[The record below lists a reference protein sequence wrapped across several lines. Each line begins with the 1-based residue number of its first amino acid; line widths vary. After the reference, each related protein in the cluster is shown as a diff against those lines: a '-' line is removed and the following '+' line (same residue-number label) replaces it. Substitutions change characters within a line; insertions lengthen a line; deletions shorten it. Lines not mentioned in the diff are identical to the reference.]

1 MAQKIL
7 IADDDVDTCNLLSGF
22 LKRKGYET
30 DTVYSGAR
38 ALEAL
43 SQSPV
48 DIFICDFRLGDT
60 DGMEI
65 LTKIKKSFP
74 KLPVIMITGYSDIR
88 MAVNVIKAGA
98 FDYITKPLIPDDI
111 LHLVKRA
118 IETPVNGKPV
128 RDAEPEAKPQ
138 VFSDGYVRGIG
149 RQADEMQ
156 KQIDLVAPTEYSVI
170 IYGESGSGKEAVARI
185 IHEKSKRAGKPFV
198 AMDCGAIPKD
208 ISAGE
213 LFGYEK
219 GAFTGAVNAKPG
231 HFEMANGG
239 TLFLDEVANLPYDV
253 QASLLRV
260 VQERKCRRL
269 GSTKD
274 MVLDVRILIASNE
287 NLMNASRAGKFREDL
302 YHRFNEFSIH
312 VPALRERKD
321 DIITMAAHFLNV
333 VNREQSKNVKGFTP
347 KAEHILQEYPWPGN
361 VRELKNV
368 IRRAVLVNTKDEL
381 DASSFPEEM
390 IAMSSTPAP
399 GEANLKDAAMH
410 AEYEMIK
417 KVLNEVNN
425 NKSKAAKILNIDRK
439 TLYNKLRQFNLDE

>member
-1 MAQKIL
+1 MIQRIL
-7 IADDDVDTCNLLSGF
+7 IADDDVDTCNLISGF

-30 DTVYSGAR
+30 FTAYSGTR

-43 SQSPV
+43 AQTPV
-48 DIFICDFRLGDT
+48 DVFICDFRLGDT
-60 DGMEI
+60 DGMEM
-65 LTKIKKSFP
+65 LHKIKKTHP
-74 KLPVIMITGYSDIR
+74 QLPVIMITGYSDIR

-111 LHLVKRA
+111 LLLIKKVA
-118 IETPVNGKPV
+118 GASVNGKENS
-128 RDAEPEAKPQ
+128 DATVAPKQEGGII
-138 VFSDGYVRGIG
+138 DGYVRGVS
-149 RQADEMQ
+149 RQAEEMQ
-156 KQIDLVAPTEYSVI
+156 RQIELVAPTEYSVI
-170 IYGESGSGKEAVARI
+170 IYGESGSGKEAIARI
-185 IHEKSKRAGKPFV
+185 IHDKSKRAGKPFV

-253 QASLLRV
+253 QVSLLRV

-274 MVLDVRILIASNE
+274 ITLDVRILIASNE
-287 NLMNASRAGKFREDL
+287 NLLTACKAGKFREDL

-321 DIITMAAHFLNV
+321 DIVPLATHFLNV
-333 VNREQSKNVKGFTP
+333 VNKEQEKSVHGFSS
-347 KAEHILQEYPWPGN
+347 KAEHILREYPWPGN

-368 IRRAVLVNTKDEL
+368 IRRAMLINTADEL
-381 DASSFPEEM
+381 DASVFPEEM
-390 IAMSSTPAP
+390 VMMAKEPA
-399 GEANLKDAAMH
+399 GEINLKDAALH

-417 KVLNEVNN
+417 KVLGEVNN